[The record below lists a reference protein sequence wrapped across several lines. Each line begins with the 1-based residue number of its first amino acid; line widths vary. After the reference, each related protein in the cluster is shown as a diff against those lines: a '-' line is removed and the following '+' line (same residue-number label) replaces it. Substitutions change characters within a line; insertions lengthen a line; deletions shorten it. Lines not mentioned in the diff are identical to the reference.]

1 MRKRMIRLMPIF
13 LTVGL
18 LHTTTAWAARVE
30 MDLFYNGA
38 HHAYNASEIHV
49 YLDGEAYQDPNM
61 PTVSIDGRTMM
72 PMRGLSQELGCTV
85 TWNEEAQQVYAVND
99 AYTIVFEIGSKTGY
113 KNGEPFIMDVAPLII
128 NDRTMLPLRA
138 FATAMDLEVKW
149 DDPTRS
155 VYITTP
161 TTGGETSEKEEE
173 TKPEPETKPE
183 EPQTPQKT
191 DTTLSQL
198 NVPASVSADPVFS
211 IVSKEAYDRYEEVY
225 VSDDKLVID
234 FYGAKNGLA
243 ETIKATNAAF
253 VTAIRTAEHTATNGE
268 TYTRVV
274 FDLTGKRT
282 YNIQENSEHTKLTI
296 TFQKPNVQ
304 SVTTAHNGNTDT
316 ITITA
321 DQSMGANISTLSN
334 PNRVVIDLSGVT
346 VGNIPAT
353 VDSSAL
359 TQVNEIRTGWMDGG
373 VYRIVV
379 ETADTAT
386 STWQESGNKI
396 TVSVQGSTLKGISY
410 NSSTSVLRL
419 QKTNPIPIQ
428 SIQHTD
434 AYLDGYYEMV
444 LLGDYSAAYGYG
456 TYQVNGSRLQS
467 VEIGNRNG
475 NTYIRFNQNAINA
488 YTIKDVGDAYEIAV
502 CNPQQVYDKVLLLDP
517 GHGGSDPG
525 ASGNG
530 ITEKNMNLTIALK
543 VREYLNA
550 NSDIK
555 VYMTRDGDTYPTNPS
570 RAATANDIA
579 DLMVSIHM
587 NSAAASASGT
597 ETWAT
602 AHSNDGDGN
611 LTSLQAAQAVQKY
624 LPTEFGTVNRG
635 VKDGKNLLILNS
647 TNVPAILIETCFI
660 SNAQD
665 AQKISSV
672 SGQETAAKA
681 IGKAIIE
688 VMNQYSL
695 R

>member
-1 MRKRMIRLMPIF
+1 MRKRITRLLPVF

-30 MDLFYNGA
+30 MDLFYNGE

-49 YLDGEAYQDPNM
+49 YLDGAAYQDPNM

-72 PMRGLSQELGCTV
+72 PMRGISQELGCTV

-99 AYTIVFEIGSKTGY
+99 SYTIVFEIGSKTGY
-113 KNGEPFIMDVAPLII
+113 KNGEPFIMDVAPMII

-155 VYITTP
+155 VYISTP
-161 TTGGETSEKEEE
+161 IQETPEKEDTQQNTEQE
-173 TKPEPETKPE
+173 TKPA

-191 DTTLSQL
+191 DTTLNQL
-198 NVPASVSADPVFS
+198 NVPASISADPIFT
-211 IVSKEAYDRYEEVY
+211 IATKEAYDRYEEVY
-225 VSDDKLVID
+225 VSDDKVVID

-243 ETIKATNAAF
+243 ETITTTNSAF
-253 VTAIRTAEHTATNGE
+253 VTAIRTAEHTSNSGE

-274 FDLTGKRT
+274 FDLTGQRAHT
-282 YNIQENSEHTKLTI
+282 IQENSEHTKITL

-304 SVTTAHNGNTDT
+304 SVTTTHSGNTDT

-334 PNRVVIDLSGVT
+334 PNRVVIDLAGVT

-373 VYRIVV
+373 IYRIVV

-396 TVSVQGSTLKGISY
+396 TVTVQGSTLKGISY

-434 AYLDGYYEMV
+434 AYLDGYYEMT
-444 LLGDYSAAYGYG
+444 LPGDYSAAYGYG

-467 VEIGNRNG
+467 IEIGNRSG

-488 YTIKDVGDAYEIAV
+488 YTVKDVGDAYEITIS
-502 CNPQQVYDKVLLLDP
+502 NPQQVYDKVVLLDP
-517 GHGGSDPG
+517 GHGASDPG

-555 VYMTRDGDTYPTNPS
+555 VYMTRDSDTYPTNPS

-587 NSAAASASGT
+587 NSAAASANGT
-597 ETWAT
+597 ETWAA

-611 LTSLQAAQAVQKY
+611 LTSMQAAQAVQKY
-624 LPTEFGTVNRG
+624 LPTELGTVNRG
-635 VKDGKNLLILNS
+635 VKDGKNLIVLNS
-647 TNVPAILIETCFI
+647 TNVPAILVETCFI

>member
-1 MRKRMIRLMPIF
+1 MRKRITRLLPVF

-72 PMRGLSQELGCTV
+72 PMRGISQELGCTV

-99 AYTIVFEIGSKTGY
+99 SYTIVFEIGSKTGY
-113 KNGEPFIMDVAPLII
+113 KNGDPFLMDVAPLII

-155 VYITTP
+155 VYISTP
-161 TTGGETSEKEEE
+161 TTSQETPEKENTEQE
-173 TKPEPETKPE
+173 TKPA

-191 DTTLSQL
+191 DTTLNQL
-198 NVPASVSADPVFS
+198 QVPASVSADPIFTFA
-211 IVSKEAYDRYEEVY
+211 SKEAYDRYEEVY
-225 VSDDKLVID
+225 VSDDKVALD

-243 ETIKATNAAF
+243 ETITTTNTAF

-274 FDLTGKRT
+274 FDLTGKRA
-282 YNIQENSEHTKLTI
+282 YSIQENSEHTKLTL

-304 SVTTAHNGNTDT
+304 SVTTAHSGNTDT
-316 ITITA
+316 VVITA
-321 DQSMGANISTLSN
+321 DQSIGADISTLSN
-334 PNRVVIDLSGVT
+334 PNRVVIDLAGVT

-359 TQVNEIRTGWMDGG
+359 TQVSEIRTGWMDGG

-379 ETADTAT
+379 ETAGNAT

-396 TVSVQGSTLKGISY
+396 TVSVQGSTLQGVSY
-410 NSSTSVLRL
+410 NSSTGVLRL

-434 AYLDGYYEMV
+434 AYLNGYYEMV
-444 LLGDYSAAYGYG
+444 LPGDYSAVYGYG

-467 VEIGNRNG
+467 VEVGNRNG
-475 NTYIRFNQNAINA
+475 NTYIRFNQSAINA
-488 YTIKDVGDAYEIAV
+488 YTIKDIGDAYEITV
-502 CNPQQVYDKVLLLDP
+502 SNPQQVYNKVVLLDP
-517 GHGGSDPG
+517 GHGASDPG

-543 VREYLNA
+543 VRDYLNA

-555 VYMTRDGDTYPTNPS
+555 VYMTRDSDTYPTNPS

-587 NSAAASASGT
+587 NSASASASGT
-597 ETWAT
+597 ETWAA

-624 LPTEFGTVNRG
+624 LPTEFGTINRG

-647 TNVPAILIETCFI
+647 TTVPAILVETCFI
-660 SNAQD
+660 SNVQD

>member
-1 MRKRMIRLMPIF
+1 MRKRMMRLMPVF
-13 LTVGL
+13 LAVGL
-18 LHTTTAWAARVE
+18 LHTSTAWAARVE

-49 YLDGEAYQDPNM
+49 YLDGAAYQDPNM

-72 PMRGLSQELGCTV
+72 PMRGISQELGCSV

-155 VYITTP
+155 VYITSTANEG
-161 TTGGETSEKEEE
+161 TTEKEEE
-173 TKPEPETKPE
+173 PETQPETKPE
-183 EPQTPQKT
+183 EPQTPQKS

-198 NVPASVSADPVFS
+198 NVPASTSADPVFS
-211 IVSKEAYDRYEEVY
+211 IVAKEAYDRYEEVY
-225 VSDDKLVID
+225 VSDDKLVLD

-243 ETIKATNAAF
+243 ETIKTTNAAF
-253 VTAIRTAEHTATNGE
+253 VTAIRTAEHTAANGE
-268 TYTRVV
+268 TYTRIV
-274 FDLTGKRT
+274 FDLTGKRAYT
-282 YNIQENSEHTKLTI
+282 IQENSEHTKLTV
-296 TFQKPNVQ
+296 TFQKSNVQ
-304 SVTTAHNGNTDT
+304 SVTTAHSGNTDT

-321 DQSMGANISTLSN
+321 DQPMGANISTLSN
-334 PNRVVIDLSGVT
+334 PNRVVIDLAGVT
-346 VGNIPAT
+346 AGNIPAT

-379 ETADTAT
+379 ETAGNAT
-386 STWQESGNKI
+386 STWQETGNKI
-396 TVSVQGSTLKGISY
+396 TVSVQGSTLQGVSY

-419 QKTNPIPIQ
+419 QKTNAIPIQ

-434 AYLDGYYEMV
+434 KYLDGYYEMV
-444 LLGDYSAAYGYG
+444 LPGDYSAVYGYG
-456 TYQVNGSRLQS
+456 TYQVNASRLQS
-467 VEIGNRNG
+467 VEIGNRGG

-517 GHGGSDPG
+517 GHGASDPG

-555 VYMTRDGDTYPTNPS
+555 VYMTRDSDTYPTNPS

-660 SNAQD
+660 SNVQD